1 MKFTLFSLLG
11 RPLIRK
17 NQLLGK
23 KERPSL
29 ARHGGIRARCEPLNT
44 TRQQTQK
51 GERSINRSPGGSAGG
66 PLLGAESVEERRG
79 HRQLPQ
85 GPGGQRGERGR
96 PGDGD
101 GRLEGEARRAPAGGR
116 AEELEVQRAHRPRGL
131 RERPGAPAPERAG
144 RPNPGRARLWGLSRP
159 GVGTWTGSC
168 STVILLSPASASWSP
183 SPSGV
188 APVPA
193 RLRASHGGARPGR
206 GSFEPAPTVTGASE
220 AGGRRVRPNRR
231 RKYPNRPPEIPEGAG
246 GKSRASTENS
256 WESRARQP
264 GGNYSAPEMA
274 EARRRWPRRDGDG
287 RAGAEMIERERR

>member
-1 MKFTLFSLLG
+1 MSELSTGLPGDPRGLSW
-11 RPLIRK
+11 
-17 NQLLGK
+17 
-23 KERPSL
+23 
-29 ARHGGIRARCEPLNT
+29 EPN
-44 TRQQTQK
+44 
-51 GERSINRSPGGSAGG
+51 GPRSSGDTDTDPG
-66 PLLGAESVEERRG
+66 
-79 HRQLPQ
+79 
-85 GPGGQRGERGR
+85 GPGGKGASAAR

-116 AEELEVQRAHRPRGL
+116 AEELQVLRAHRPRGR
-131 RERPGAPAPERAG
+131 RERPGAAAPERAG

-168 STVILLSPASASWSP
+168 STVILLSPASASWSL

-231 RKYPNRPPEIPEGAG
+231 RKYPNPPPEIAEDAG

-264 GGNYSAPEMA
+264 GGNSAPEMA
-274 EARRRWPRRDGDG
+274 ELGRKWPSPDGDG
-287 RAGAEMIERERR
+287 RAGTEVSEQRRR